1 MNTFGVTIQSTGR
14 YVPDNVVYNETLTQ
28 WMDTSDEWIS
38 KRTGIKKRHL
48 SKGEDTSDLCI
59 RASENALSKIGIDV
73 SQIGLIIVATM
84 TPDSQS
90 PSVASKVQSA
100 IKAKNAVAFD
110 LSAACSGFIYGL
122 AAAEKMLRHMAYP
135 YALVIGGEVMSKTL
149 DWDDRKTSVLFGD
162 GAGAVLLKKETDVE
176 TDAFIAEDLHT
187 DGEKGEALVSGEQ
200 EVNNP
205 ICTTDSK
212 SGYLT
217 MDGRAIFNFVT
228 RSIPKSITQVIEN
241 GMTTLEDVDFYLLHQ
256 ANARI
261 IEIVAKKIGK
271 PLSQFPMNI
280 ENYGNTSAASL
291 PILLDESIE
300 TGKLKL
306 GSGQQIVLSAFGG
319 GLTWGTL
326 LIKL

>member
-1 MNTFGVTIQSTGR
+1 MKTFGVTIQSTGR
-14 YVPDNVVYNETLTQ
+14 YVPDNEVYNETLTQ
-28 WMDTSDEWIS
+28 WMDTSDEWIR

-48 SKGEDTSDLCI
+48 SIGEDTSDLCI
-59 RASENALSKIGIDV
+59 RASQDALSKKAIDAD
-73 SQIGLIIVATM
+73 QIGLVIVATM

-100 IKAKNAVAFD
+100 IGAKNAVAFD

-122 AAAEKMLRHMAYP
+122 SAAEKMLRHMTYP
-135 YALVIGGEVMSKTL
+135 YALVIGGEVMSKSL
-149 DWDDRKTSVLFGD
+149 DWNDRKTSVLFGD
-162 GAGAVLLKKETDVE
+162 GAGAVLIKKEAGAE
-176 TDAFIAEDLHT
+176 TFIAEDLHT
-187 DGEKGEALVSGEQ
+187 DGERGEALISGEQ
-200 EVNNP
+200 AVNNP
-205 ICTTDSK
+205 VCAADEK

-228 RSIPKSITQVIEN
+228 KSIPKSISQVLVN
-241 GMTTLEDVDFYLLHQ
+241 GSTEPDEVDFFLLHQ

-261 IEIVAKKIGK
+261 IEIVAKKLDK
-271 PLSQFPMNI
+271 PLSKFPMNI

-300 TGKLKL
+300 NGTIRL
-306 GSGQQIVLSAFGG
+306 GSGQKIVLSAFGG

-326 LIKL
+326 LIKV

>member
-1 MNTFGVTIQSTGR
+1 MKTFGVTIQSTGR
-14 YVPDNVVYNETLTQ
+14 YVPENEVYNETLTQ
-28 WMDTSDEWIS
+28 WMDTSDEWIR

-59 RASENALSKIGIDV
+59 RASEAALLKQDIDV

-90 PSVASKVQSA
+90 PSVASKVQAA
-100 IKAKNAVAFD
+100 IKAENAVAFD

-122 AAAEKMLRHMAYP
+122 SAAEKMLRHMTYP

-149 DWDDRKTSVLFGD
+149 DWNDRKTSVLFGD
-162 GAGAVLLKKETDVE
+162 GAGAVLLKKESDA
-176 TDAFIAEDLHT
+176 DAFIAEDLHT
-187 DGEKGEALVSGEQ
+187 DGEKGKALVSGEQ
-200 EVNNP
+200 EVKNP
-205 ICTTDSK
+205 VCAADEK

-228 RSIPKSITQVIEN
+228 KSIPKSITQVLDKGSTEPD
-241 GMTTLEDVDFYLLHQ
+241 DVDYFLLHQ

-261 IEIVAKKIGK
+261 IEIVSKKLGR

-300 TGKLKL
+300 NGTLRL